1 MVWPHLLLMP
11 LEPITGTTIDPKPRN
26 ATNIRAAEIR
36 FIEAH
41 ITFHWIHG
49 FEVAPESPFHARQD
63 ILFKCRSVYD
73 GFTSTDRS
81 HLVKSN

>member
-1 MVWPHLLLMP
+1 MWTHLLLMP
-11 LEPITGTTIDPKPRN
+11 LKPITGTTIDPKPRN

-63 ILFKCRSVYD
+63 VLFICKTAF
-73 GFTSTDRS
+73 GEFTSTDRL
-81 HLVKSN
+81 HLVYSN